1 MSEWWVTS
9 VNWRSGR
16 TLIIAGS
23 VVISIVVVASILFA
37 GAFFSQAGVAQNF
50 LIQLFK
56 GNERAAYDYLG
67 TDFQIYARAQCPTGR
82 ITGCAEL
89 LVPEAWDDFQ
99 GITLV
104 ETDAEQGAQLFH
116 GRWSELDAPVA
127 IVVVIREENG
137 SQVISG
143 LRGFVPAG
151 TDVDGSLLRGERR
164 DNALGDG

>member
-1 MSEWWVTS
+1 MSEWRVTS
-9 VNWRSGR
+9 LNWRSGR

-56 GNERAAYDYLG
+56 NNERAAYDYLS
-67 TDFQIYARAQCPTGR
+67 TDFQIYARSECPTGR
-82 ITGCAEL
+82 ITGCVPL
-89 LVPEAWDDFQ
+89 IVPEAWGDFE
-99 GITLV
+99 GITLI
-104 ETDAEQGAQLFH
+104 ETDSAQGAQLFH
-116 GRWSELDAPVA
+116 GRWSGLDAPVA
-127 IVVVIREENG
+127 IVVLIREENG

-143 LRGFVPAG
+143 LRGFVLAG
-151 TDVDGSLLRGERR
+151 GEVDSALLRGERR